1 MKEIISKLSRDSSF
15 LRILS
20 VNVYD
25 EKGTE
30 YKDRVDLDNIIFYNE
45 YGIVLEVGNGYFD
58 NDEDN
63 FSFKGY
69 VVSRRKENLTRKENF
84 IISSKKNIWNE
95 KRYTL
100 YIYDKNVDIQYIDL
114 IKRYD
119 NVYKLYK
126 VNGVEILSFVKNLD
140 TKKWHL
146 KDLIEEQAKKIE
158 SYKLPLQN
166 EEMKEICDNLIKYNK
181 MLLEEQEFIKNYIP
195 KAEDFEEQ

>member
-45 YGIVLEVGNGYFD
+45 YGIILEVGSGYFD

-100 YIYDKNVDIQYIDL
+100 YIYDKNVDVQYIDL
-114 IKRYD
+114 IKRYE